1 MMAGTMQLENGRVIS
16 HEQLAPEEFLLTL
29 YAPEIAA
36 KAKPGQFVNV
46 QISQQIQPLLRRPIS
61 IHDVDA
67 QKGLMLLYY
76 HVVGTGT
83 ELLSR
88 LTPQEE
94 ISLLGPLGHGFDT
107 SVSASRVY
115 VVGGGIGQAP
125 LRYLARVL
133 AEQGNEV
140 VAVMGARDAQGLQAV
155 HFYEENGMTLKLST
169 EDGSLGTQGFVTEHL
184 KNLEAEKVKAVYACG
199 PKPMLRAIKA
209 LTEAQQIPCQVSL
222 EEKMAC
228 GVGVCLGCTCK
239 STDPQAAYPKVCT
252 HGPVFWAQEVDL
264 ND

>member
-1 MMAGTMQLENGRVIS
+1 MMAGTMQLEKGRVIN
-16 HEQLAPEEFLLTL
+16 HERIAPEEFLLTL

-36 KAKPGQFVNV
+36 KAVPGQFVNLQV
-46 QISQQIQPLLRRPIS
+46 SQQIQPLLRRPIS

-67 QKGLMLLYY
+67 QKGLVLLYY

-88 LTPQEE
+88 LTVQEE

-107 SVSASRVY
+107 SVGAGRVY

-133 AEQGNEV
+133 AAQGSDV

-155 HFYEENGMTLKLST
+155 RFYEENGITLKLST
-169 EDGSLGTQGFVTEHL
+169 EDGSLGTKGFVTEHL
-184 KNLEAEKVKAVYACG
+184 KNLAAEKVKVVYACG
-199 PKPMLRAIKA
+199 PKPMLRAVKA
-209 LTEAQQIPCQVSL
+209 LTEEQQIPCQVSL

-239 STDPQAAYPKVCT
+239 SADPQASYPKVCT

-264 ND
+264 HD

>member
-1 MMAGTMQLENGRVIS
+1 MEHEMQLEEGRVVS
-16 HEQLAPEEFLLTL
+16 HVQLAPAEYLLTL
-29 YAPEIAA
+29 HAPDIAA
-36 KAKPGQFVNV
+36 KAQPGQFVTL
-46 QISQQIQPLLRRPIS
+46 QISEQIQPLLRRPIS

-67 QKGLMLLYY
+67 DNGLVLLYY

-88 LTPQEE
+88 LQAGDT

-107 SVSASRVY
+107 TMAASRVY
-115 VVGGGIGQAP
+115 MVGGGIGQAP

-133 AEQGNEV
+133 KEQGKEV
-140 VAVMGARDAQGLQAV
+140 VAVMGARDAEGLKAV
-155 HFYEENGMTLKLST
+155 DFYEANGIPLKLST
-169 EDGSLGTQGFVTEHL
+169 EDGSLGSQGFVTDHL
-184 KNLEAEKVKAVYACG
+184 QNLAAERVDVIYTCG
-199 PKPMLRAIKA
+199 PKPMLRAVKA
-209 LTEAQQIPCQVSL
+209 LAEAQQIPCQVSL

-239 STDPQAAYPKVCT
+239 SSDPEAPYPKVCT